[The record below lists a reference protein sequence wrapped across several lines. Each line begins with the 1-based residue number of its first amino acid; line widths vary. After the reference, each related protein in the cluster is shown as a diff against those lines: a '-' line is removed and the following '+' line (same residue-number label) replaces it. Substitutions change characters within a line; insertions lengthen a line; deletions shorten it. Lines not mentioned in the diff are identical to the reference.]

1 MLKIPLQYYAPIIVG
16 SFMILGFKT
25 MLSVEKDITKET
37 YYGSKQLPT
46 QNIKNDKS
54 HERFF
59 SLYYFIK

>member
-16 SFMILGFKT
+16 SFMVLGFKT

-37 YYGSKQLPT
+37 HYGSKQSPT

-54 HERFF
+54 H
-59 SLYYFIK
+59 